1 MAAHFVS
8 GFPSGSSRRIP
19 RTRRAESNTMTES
32 QIQAYL
38 LARDAVRRVKRTSS
52 FFFHSGQVR
61 GPDEQVKSRTPSSN
75 P

>member
-8 GFPSGSSRRIP
+8 GLPSGHSRRTP
-19 RTRRAESNTMTES
+19 STRRAEPRTMTER

-61 GPDEQVKSRTPSSN
+61 RPDEEAKSTSASRSP
-75 P
+75 

>member
-8 GFPSGSSRRIP
+8 GSPSGLSRRTP
-19 RTRRAESNTMTES
+19 STRRGPRTMTEK

-61 GPDEQVKSRTPSSN
+61 RPDEQAKCTSASRIP
-75 P
+75 